1 MKEVCKYNLFKA
13 ISTFMTVGTPLCIVA
28 ACSDFIVTSS
38 SASISMT
45 GVIAILF
52 SALFFK
58 DKIVENFKLP
68 SPFIIATILFITIL
82 FLESILVP
90 MKYACLGTMITAGID
105 ELTFKRMYKQIELL
119 LPEKAAAYKR
129 FGFLCCKTKTL
140 KE

>member
-1 MKEVCKYNLFKA
+1 MKEVCKYNIFKL
-13 ISTFMTVGTPLCIVA
+13 ISTFMTVGTPLAIVA
-28 ACSDFIVTSS
+28 SCSDLIITSS

-68 SPFIIATILFITIL
+68 SPFIIATILFIIIL
-82 FLESILVP
+82 FVESIIVP
-90 MKYACLGTMITAGID
+90 MKFACLGTMATAGID
-105 ELTFKRMYKQIELL
+105 ELTFKRMYKQIEQL

-129 FGFLCCKTKTL
+129 FGFICCKTETL